1 MSHVDVSA
9 PAPHHARK
17 SLHPVLVMVV
27 MIAAAAALTY
37 LTPAGSFARHGDL
50 VQPGTYHTIAKTG
63 GLAALFA
70 GAPSTAEHGKAAP
83 EKATAG
89 KTDSAKADK
98 APVRAASLAAIFVS
112 VPLGLVKNAAL
123 IFMVMF
129 VGGMFGVLR
138 KTGAIDAA
146 ADRLIHATSGNT
158 YILVPILMAVLA
170 LGSTFLGFISEY
182 LVLIPLVAIVGERLG
197 YGPIFAAAT
206 VGVAA
211 KIGYAT
217 SVTNP
222 LALIVA
228 QPLAH
233 VPIFSGLVFRLVL
246 FIVFLIVG
254 IAYVMLYLRSPG
266 ARAETAAAIPPVS
279 KLTFRQSAVLLS
291 LVPAGVLLVLGSA
304 FWNWHENE
312 IAAYYLALS
321 LVFALIG
328 GLGAGKAADA
338 FVDGLK
344 SMMLAALLIGLA
356 GAVQILLEQ
365 SHVMDTLI
373 YDATN
378 FVSGNAR
385 AVIAN
390 ELMGIEML
398 LGVLI
403 PSTSGKVAVSMPILA
418 PIAQL
423 SGVSGQT
430 TVLAFVLGNGLT
442 NMITPTSGMLLAYL
456 ATARVSFT
464 EWLRFIAPLFAVLL
478 VLSVVA
484 LAVAVGIGY

>member
-1 MSHVDVSA
+1 MSHVEVSA
-9 PAPHHARK
+9 PAPHHGRK
-17 SLHPVLVMVV
+17 SLHPVLVMILV
-27 MIAAAAALTY
+27 IAAAAVLTY
-37 LTPAGSFARHGDL
+37 LTPAGSFQRHGDL
-50 VQPGTYHTIAKTG
+50 VQPGTYHTIPKIG
-63 GLAALFA
+63 GWAAFFA
-70 GAPSTAEHGKAAP
+70 GAPAEHARAASEKANAAKPEAAKAAP
-83 EKATAG
+83 I
-89 KTDSAKADK
+89 
-98 APVRAASLAAIFVS
+98 RASSLAAIFVS

-138 KTGAIDAA
+138 RTGAIDAA
-146 ADRLIHATSGNT
+146 ADRLIHATAGNT
-158 YILVPILMAVLA
+158 YILVPVLMMVLA

-197 YGPIFAAAT
+197 YGPIFAAAV

-233 VPIFSGLVFRLVL
+233 VPIFSGLAFRLVL
-246 FIVFLIVG
+246 FVLFLIVG
-254 IAYVMLYLRSPG
+254 IAYVMLYLRSPS
-266 ARAETAAAIPPVS
+266 ARAEATEAPPES
-279 KLTFRQSAVLLS
+279 RLTFRQSAVLLS
-291 LVPAGVLLVLGSA
+291 LLPAGVLLVLGSA
-304 FWNWHENE
+304 LWNWYENE

-321 LVFALIG
+321 LVFAAIG

-378 FVSGNAR
+378 FISGHAR